1 MSKAEYKG
9 VNGIARKVKSQNLG
23 AGGGGSHER
32 SLKALSA

>member
-23 AGGGGSHER
+23 AWGSHER

>member
-1 MSKAEYKG
+1 MSKAEYEG

-23 AGGGGSHER
+23 VVGSHER

>member
-9 VNGIARKVKSQNLG
+9 VNGIARKVKYQNLG
-23 AGGGGSHER
+23 AGGSHER